1 MDKRATTRLGSATIY
16 KTKSEVI
23 VHKDKERGIDKRLC
37 EQCAGQIEVDSL
49 YVQFAAIWRANST
62 KVPGTQFPTGSS
74 IMMVHAS
81 CLEEFVTE
89 NHARKIA
96 RAKPRLT
103 KGNSYPGAGRPRIL
117 PDDDQ
122 VRDQRTKIMKYMSL
136 YKKQLRIA
144 FREDHMV
151 ITRLKKKLGYYIT
164 ELYDPEKPYNVGVG
178 KREPMD
184 NEIITLLYKTDTR
197 WDIASQYSARD
208 FLKLGKLLA
217 ESEVKHMTWN
227 RWPEICEEFGITMP
241 ERESNDN

>member
-1 MDKRATTRLGSATIY
+1 MDIRATNRLGKATIY
-16 KTKSEVI
+16 KASTTVI
-23 VHKDKERGIDKRLC
+23 KAKNQEPTIRTC
-37 EQCAGQIEVDSL
+37 EQCSEPIEVESL
-49 YVQFAAIWRANST
+49 YVQFTAIKRFDSS
-62 KVPGTQFPTGSS
+62 KRPGTQYVGFFLNTH
-74 IMMVHAS
+74 VHVE
-81 CLEEFVTE
+81 CLTPFVTE
-89 NHARKIA
+89 NYARMKA
-96 RAKPRLT
+96 RATPKKK
-103 KGNSYPGAGRPRIL
+103 KGEKYEGAGRPLL
-117 PDDDQ
+117 PLEDE
-122 VRDQRTKIMKYMSL
+122 VRADRLKIMKYMSVYRL
-136 YKKQLRIA
+136 QLKKA